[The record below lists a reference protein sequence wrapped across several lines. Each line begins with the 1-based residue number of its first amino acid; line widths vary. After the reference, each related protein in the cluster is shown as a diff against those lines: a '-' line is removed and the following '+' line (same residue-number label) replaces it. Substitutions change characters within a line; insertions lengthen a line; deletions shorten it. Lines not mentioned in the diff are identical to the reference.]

1 MKKTIWKR
9 ILCAVLV
16 MLTACVLCTGAF
28 AAKYTCI
35 KSGCTREAAKGS
47 AYKPTK
53 SNSSVFGSGSRPS
66 SSSSSTKHKY
76 TPASRTVAREK
87 RIRTLPTAGYI
98 ALPNLPPRA
107 ALLTAPNLRTAVLT
121 QTVKNPTRRMIP
133 MTMATMP
140 STMMTTTM
148 RIATTATRTTQQTSM
163 TLWTSWIGN
172 TTVYANDRRFP
183 MKAFITITGLK
194 FHFGSKPFEVG
205 QKVKLVKE
213 PDNEYD
219 SEAIKA
225 ELPGF
230 GCAG

>member
-1 MKKTIWKR
+1 MAAPERRLRALPINPR
-9 ILCAVLV
+9 RAIP
-16 MLTACVLCTGAF
+16 AF
-28 AAKYTCI
+28 L
-35 KSGCTREAAKGS
+35 EAA
-47 AYKPTK
+47 PD
-53 SNSSVFGSGSRPS
+53 RPAAAPAQNIN
-66 SSSSSTKHKY
+66 
-76 TPASRTVAREK
+76 TPASRTAAREK

>member
-66 SSSSSTKHKY
+66 
-76 TPASRTVAREK
+76 TPASRTAAREK

-140 STMMTTTM
+140 SMMMATTM
-148 RIATTATRTTQQTSM
+148 RIATTATRTTQQ
-163 TLWTSWIGN
+163 
-172 TTVYANDRRFP
+172 A
-183 MKAFITITGLK
+183 
-194 FHFGSKPFEVG
+194 
-205 QKVKLVKE
+205 
-213 PDNEYD
+213 
-219 SEAIKA
+219 
-225 ELPGF
+225 
-230 GCAG
+230 